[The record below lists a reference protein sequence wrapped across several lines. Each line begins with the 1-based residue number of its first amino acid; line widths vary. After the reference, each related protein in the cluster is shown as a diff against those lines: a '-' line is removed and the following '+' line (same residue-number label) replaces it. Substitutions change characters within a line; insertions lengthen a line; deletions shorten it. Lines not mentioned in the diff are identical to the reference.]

1 MGDNWGEDND
11 SSDTAMSR
19 ILRVTFA
26 AIAILLVGFGLAF
39 YMADAHADGAVYDPA
54 LTPTV
59 LVVCDAPV
67 DRADGAPLAVDE
79 IARIDFVQSTDGRTW
94 APAGSD
100 AQCRLS
106 LDLSAMPDGQCYYAA
121 TAVDTDGR
129 TSTRSDAVPFVLRR
143 LQAPSSPTNLR
154 LEVPPA

>member
-11 SSDTAMSR
+11 RSDTAMSR

-26 AIAILLVGFGLAF
+26 AIAILLVGFGLAC

-79 IARIDFVQSTDGRTW
+79 IARIEFVQSTDGRT
-94 APAGSD
+94 
-100 AQCRLS
+100 
-106 LDLSAMPDGQCYYAA
+106 SA
-121 TAVDTDGR
+121 
-129 TSTRSDAVPFVLRR
+129 RSDAVPFVLRR
-143 LQAPSSPTNLR
+143 LQAPSSPSNLR